1 MSSPTITGVAALAGL
16 TPPHADSVGAAPSPA
31 KLHRVAQ
38 QFEALLIG
46 EILKSAKVGATDSSG
61 DDDGDDGDSG
71 GDSAMDMAQTQFAQ
85 SIAMQGGLGLS
96 HLIETGLATDSANQK
111 VKTSER
117 APTGAKS

>member
-1 MSSPTITGVAALAGL
+1 MSTAAIVPATGFLHAAS
-16 TPPHADSVGAAPSPA
+16 ADSADAPRPT
-31 KLHRVAQ
+31 KLHDVAQ

-46 EILKSAKVGATDSSG
+46 EMLKSIHEAAKDSGFDG
-61 DDDGDDGDSG
+61 DDDDDAG

-96 HLIETGLATDSANQK
+96 HLIETGLAKDDANQK
-111 VKTSER
+111 VKTAEP